1 MARDAVPGDAVV
13 IFPEGGNF
21 TETRRTR
28 AIARLRRMGHEDEA
42 AKAERMRYVLAPR
55 PGGTLA
61 AMAAAPTADV
71 VLVAHEGLEDLST
84 VGDLWRGLPMDDVV
98 EARWW
103 LVPSAELPR
112 SLDIDAQVDWLF
124 AWWARL
130 DGWIAERRA
139 AAGHDLGREASG
151 VRYRR

>member
-1 MARDAVPGDAVV
+1 
-13 IFPEGGNF
+13 
-21 TETRRTR
+21 
-28 AIARLRRMGHEDEA
+28 
-42 AKAERMRYVLAPR
+42 
-55 PGGTLA
+55 
-61 AMAAAPTADV
+61 MAAAPTADV
-71 VLVAHEGLEDLST
+71 VLVAHEGLEDLSS

-139 AAGHDLGREASG
+139 AAGHDLGREAWGSDVAAERVAG
-151 VRYRR
+151 AWVAGLVAGGEPPLPLLGRAVRPRLRVDPAL